1 MEAYPK
7 CYLNEI
13 VETQGKLFEFVADI
27 SPKIDVED
35 FIQKYM
41 KSKTRSFIDRADAYV
56 SNMTEKEIFEYFCKI
71 DNFTLQTGNGLSGF
85 MPNWIGQFY
94 AFYQWQLNIPS
105 SQIIERLPLDFMKA
119 SYFGLHDFDLDLAVR
134 KVEQAE
140 KWRNER

>member
-13 VETQGKLFEFVADI
+13 VETQGKLFDYVADI
-27 SPKIDVED
+27 SPKVDVED

-56 SNMTEKEIFEYFCKI
+56 SNMSEKEIFEYFCKI
-71 DNFTLQTGNGLSGF
+71 DNFSLQNGNSLSGF

-94 AFYQWQLNIPS
+94 AFYQWQNNIPS
-105 SQIIERLPLDFMKA
+105 SEIIEKLPLDFMKA
-119 SYFGLHDFDLDLAVR
+119 SYYGLHDLDLDLAVE
-134 KVEQAE
+134 KVD
-140 KWRNER
+140 K

>member
-13 VETQGKLFEFVADI
+13 VETQGKLFDYVADI
-27 SPKIDVED
+27 SPKVDVED

-56 SNMTEKEIFEYFCKI
+56 SNMNEKEIFEYFCKI
-71 DNFTLQTGNGLSGF
+71 DNFSLQNGNGLSGF

-94 AFYQWQLNIPS
+94 AFYQWQNNIPS
-105 SQIIERLPLDFMKA
+105 SEIIEKLPLDFMKA
-119 SYFGLHDFDLDLAVR
+119 SYYGLHDLDLDLAVR
-134 KVEQAE
+134 KV
-140 KWRNER
+140 

>member
-13 VETQGKLFEFVADI
+13 VETQGKLFDYVADI

-56 SNMTEKEIFEYFCKI
+56 SNMNEKEIFEYFCKI
-71 DNFTLQTGNGLSGF
+71 DNFSLQSGNSLSGF

-94 AFYQWQLNIPS
+94 AFYQWQNNIPS
-105 SQIIERLPLDFMKA
+105 AEIIEKLPLDFMKA
-119 SYFGLHDFDLDLAVR
+119 SYYGLHDLDLDLAVE
-134 KVEQAE
+134 KVD
-140 KWRNER
+140 N

>member
-13 VETQGKLFEFVADI
+13 VETQGKLFDYVADI
-27 SPKIDVED
+27 SPRIDVED

-56 SNMTEKEIFEYFCKI
+56 SNMNEKEIFEYFCKI
-71 DNFTLQTGNGLSGF
+71 DNFSLQNGNGLSGF

-94 AFYQWQLNIPS
+94 AFYQWQNNIPS
-105 SQIIERLPLDFMKA
+105 SEIIEKLPLDFMKA
-119 SYFGLHDFDLDLAVR
+119 SYYGLHDLDLDLAVR
-134 KVEQAE
+134 KV
-140 KWRNER
+140 

>member
-13 VETQGKLFEFVADI
+13 VETQGKLFDYVADI

-56 SNMTEKEIFEYFCKI
+56 SNMNEKEIFEYFCKI
-71 DNFTLQTGNGLSGF
+71 DNFSLQNGNGLSGF

-94 AFYQWQLNIPS
+94 AFYQWQNNIPS
-105 SQIIERLPLDFMKA
+105 AEIIEKLPLDFMKA
-119 SYFGLHDFDLDLAVR
+119 SYYGLHDLDLDLAVE
-134 KVEQAE
+134 KVD
-140 KWRNER
+140 K